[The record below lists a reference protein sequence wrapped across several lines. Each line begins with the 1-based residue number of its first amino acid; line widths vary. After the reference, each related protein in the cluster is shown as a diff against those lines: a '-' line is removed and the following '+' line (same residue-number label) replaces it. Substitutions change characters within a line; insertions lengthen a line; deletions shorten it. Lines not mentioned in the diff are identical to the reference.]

1 MRLTASV
8 GYTNLEFAMNRL
20 AKLTALSIITLTMF
34 CGHLSAQDKK
44 DEKSELAVRQRLVE
58 RKMVELEA
66 RFTAAAERIREKDPK
81 RADRLI
87 KTYQKSKEQSLS
99 KKMSNV
105 SQLLDE
111 GSFAEADKELDEV
124 IQVLESMI
132 RLLTNDKEKTVSKKE
147 EIETLEKIKKEIQK
161 RLEEQKEQTAENKK
175 VGNKKQAIANLE
187 AQIKQLQGLIKKQ
200 DDNIADTKSNVN
212 AGLRKLD
219 KIADKQFQIRK
230 ETEEL
235 AQAIRDQKMKKDDPG
250 AKSDGESKKG
260 DGKPGGG
267 KSGKAGEPGEK
278 KDPPKPGIKED
289 ERLKELQKKKDDL
302 EKKLNEEAKKGDGKK
317 SDGKPGENKDGKPSE
332 KKDGKPGAGKPSE
345 GKSGKPG
352 DGKSGEG
359 KSGQKQKSK
368 PQQPGSKSLD
378 KAANKQRIA
387 EEKLAS
393 GKPKDAARQQEEAKK
408 ELEEAL
414 KELKKEK
421 RRLESLPP
429 EALKQL
435 ADKQRRTRDKTMDI
449 LEELKKAPK
458 SKDEKQ
464 GGDQKS
470 KPNQAGQKPGEQAGG
485 AMKKAAENLEK
496 NDSKKAEEEQ
506 KKAEEKLEEAI
517 EELEERLKQLREET
531 NEEKLARLEARFTE
545 MLTRQQVASI
555 MTIELDDKRTNLGQI
570 RRRDQ
575 LLILRLATEELQIHE
590 LGQQAYDLLVED
602 GTSVVFPEVV
612 EDLKGD
618 LVEAGELLQSEKT
631 TQYTQLVQKEIETTI
646 EDLIDALKEEQKKGG
661 GGGGGGG
668 GGKQPLLKKSAEL
681 KMLRMRQRRVNR
693 RTMKIEEMRD
703 NPDLAEIL
711 TKESDDAA
719 EIQRKI
725 IEMTERIMEDS
736 QQ

>member
-1 MRLTASV
+1 
-8 GYTNLEFAMNRL
+8 MNRIS
-20 AKLTALSIITLTMF
+20 KLTVLSIIAVTML
-34 CGHLSAQDKK
+34 CGHLFAQDAKK

-187 AQIKQLQGLIKKQ
+187 AQIKQLEGLIKQQ

-235 AQAIRDQKMKKDDPG
+235 AKAIRDQKMKKDDPG
-250 AKSDGESKKG
+250 AKPEGDSKKT
-260 DGKPGGG
+260 DGKPGEG
-267 KSGKAGEPGEK
+267 KSGKPGEK
-278 KDPPKPGIKED
+278 QDAPKPGSKED
-289 ERLKELQKKKDDL
+289 KKLKELQKKKDDL
-302 EKKLNEEAKKGDGKK
+302 EKKLNEEAKKNDGKK
-317 SDGKPGENKDGKPSE
+317 KDGKPGAGKPGE
-332 KKDGKPGAGKPSE
+332 KKDGKPGAGKSGKPGE

-352 DGKSGEG
+352 EGKSGEG
-359 KSGQKQKSK
+359 KSGQKQKPK
-368 PQQPGSKSLD
+368 PQQPGSKPLD

-393 GKPKDAARQQEEAKK
+393 GKPKDAARQQEEAK
-408 ELEEAL
+408 EALEEAL

-485 AMKKAAENLEK
+485 AMKKAAENLDK

-618 LVEAGELLQSEKT
+618 LVEAGELLQNEKT
-631 TQYTQLVQKEIETTI
+631 AQYTQLVQKEIETTI